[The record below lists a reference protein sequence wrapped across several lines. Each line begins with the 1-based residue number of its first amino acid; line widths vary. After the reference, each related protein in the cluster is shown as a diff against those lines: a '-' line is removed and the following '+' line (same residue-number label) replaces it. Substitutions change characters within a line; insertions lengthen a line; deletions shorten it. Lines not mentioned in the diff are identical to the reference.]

1 MPKTYKNLYPQVYA
15 FENLYQAHRQAR
27 KGGKR
32 RRPEVAE
39 FEHDLGQNLL
49 HLQEE
54 LGEQI
59 YRPGPYRHFIVIER
73 KARKISAAPYRDRV
87 VHHALMNVIQP
98 VFEVRFIH
106 DSYAC
111 RVGKGTH
118 RALDRAQQ
126 FARQYRYVLQCDVRQ
141 FFPSIDHQILRGLLT
156 RHIACQRTM
165 WLVDQILA
173 SGVGVLDDC
182 YTPVYF
188 PQDDPSTGSGQGLFA
203 IARPRGLPIGNL
215 CSQHWA
221 NLYLHPLDLFVKQN
235 LRCQAYLRYS
245 DDSLL
250 FADEKSTLHGWRD
263 EIIGFSQTLRLTL
276 HEERAQVFPVENGIT
291 FLGWRLYPHHR
302 RLRRENVRHAV
313 RRLRQQ
319 QAAFARGELDQE
331 KLTASVQAWLA
342 HAAHGN
348 TYRLRRHIMRQFVFT
363 PGNTR
368 LPSRKPSRL
377 PGSAKIC
384 QIT

>member
-1 MPKTYKNLYPQVYA
+1 MPKTYKNLYPRIYA
-15 FENLYQAHRQAR
+15 FDNLYRAHRQAR

-32 RRPEVAE
+32 KRPQVAE
-39 FEHDLGQNLL
+39 FEHNLGENLL
-49 HLQEE
+49 RLQEE
-54 LGEQI
+54 LGEQT

-98 VFEVRFIH
+98 IFETRFIH

-118 RALDRAQQ
+118 RALDRAQY
-126 FARQYRYVLQCDVRQ
+126 FARRYPYVLQCDVRQ
-141 FFPSIDHQILRGLLT
+141 FFPSIDHEILRGLLA
-156 RHIACQRTM
+156 RHIACRRTM
-165 WLVDQILA
+165 WLVDQILE
-173 SGVGVLDDC
+173 SGLGVLDDL

-221 NLYLHPLDLFVKQN
+221 NLYLHPLDLFVKQT

-245 DDSLL
+245 DDFLL
-250 FADEKSTLHGWRD
+250 FAAEKSILHGWRE
-263 EIIGFSQTLRLTL
+263 EIIGFSQTLRLTM
-276 HEERAQVFPVENGIT
+276 HEEKAQVFPVKNGIT
-291 FLGWRLYPHHR
+291 FLGWRLFPHHR

-313 RRLRQQ
+313 RRLRWQ
-319 QAAFARGELDQE
+319 QAAFARGELDQAQ
-331 KLTASVQAWLA
+331 LTASVQAWLA

-348 TYRLRRHIMRQFVFT
+348 TYQLRRRIMRRFVFA
-363 PGNTR
+363 PER
-368 LPSRKPSRL
+368 ESHAQ
-377 PGSAKIC
+377 SA
-384 QIT
+384 